1 MENSAERRTEWLE
14 WKKLIAYQEETA
26 MRSLA
31 EWFEREPERVDRM
44 QVQSAGLFLD
54 YSKNRIDRDGI
65 SRLLALADRAGLPDQ
80 IANLM
85 SGEVVNA
92 SEGRPALHRALRASS
107 DDRIEV
113 GGVDVVPAVQGVLAR
128 MALFCDEVR
137 SGRWT
142 GYSGRRIR
150 HVINLGI
157 GGSDLGPRM
166 ACQALRPYADSELEV
181 DFVSNV
187 DGRDIERALVGKLP
201 SETLFIICSK
211 TFTTQETLM
220 NAQAARAW
228 VQEAAQADS
237 AVAQHFVAVSTNAP
251 AVEAFGIRPENM
263 FEFWDWVGGRYSLTS
278 AVGLSL
284 MLAIGPD
291 SFQRFLTGARAMDQH
306 FSSSPLAENMPVVLG
321 LLGVF
326 YRSFY
331 QWPAHCI
338 VPYSQDLGLFPAY
351 LQQLD
356 MESNGKGVDRDGYPL
371 DHDSGPILFGD
382 AGTNVQHAFF
392 QMLHQGT
399 QPVPCDF
406 LSFARTLGG
415 LSEHQD
421 VLTSHCL
428 AQAEAL
434 AFGQG
439 SETAGPQG
447 GTFGS
452 ANHRF
457 FPGSRPSN
465 VLLARQLSPEVLG
478 ALVALYEHK
487 VFVQGVIWGVNSFDQ
502 WGVELGKALA
512 GEILKEVRNGQ
523 LEPGRHDAST
533 SNLLSRYL
541 RDRNPS

>member
-14 WKKLIAYQEETA
+14 WKSLIAYQEQTA
-26 MRSLA
+26 TRSLL
-31 EWFEREPERVDRM
+31 EWFDREPERVDRM
-44 QVQSAGLFLD
+44 QIESAGLFLD
-54 YSKNRIDRDGI
+54 YSKNRIDLEGMD
-65 SRLLALADRAGLPDQ
+65 RLLALAERAGLPNQ
-80 IANLM
+80 IDDLM
-85 SGEVVNA
+85 SGKDVNR
-92 SEGRPALHRALRASS
+92 SEGRPALHRALRASA

-113 GGVDVVPAVQGVLAR
+113 GGVNVVPAVQAVLER
-128 MALFCDEVR
+128 MSLFCEDVR

-166 ACQALRPYADSELEV
+166 ACQALAPYGTSELGVE
-181 DFVSNV
+181 FVSNV
-187 DGRDIERALVGKLP
+187 DGRDIERALADKLP
-201 SETLFIICSK
+201 SETLFIVCSK

-228 VQEAAQADS
+228 LKAAAQDDS
-237 AVAQHFVAVSTNAP
+237 AVARHFVAVSTNAS
-251 AVEAFGIRPENM
+251 AVEGFGIRPENM

-291 SFQRFLTGARAMDQH
+291 SFRRFLSGARAMDEH
-306 FSSSPLAENMPVVLG
+306 FSSSPLLKNMPVILG

-331 QWPAHCI
+331 QWPAHCV
-338 VPYSQDLGLFPAY
+338 VPYSQDLRLLPAY

-371 DHDSGPILFGD
+371 DHDSGPILLGD

-392 QMLHQGT
+392 QLLHQGT
-399 QPVPCDF
+399 QPIPCDF
-406 LSFARTLGG
+406 LAFTRTLGG

-421 VLTSHCL
+421 VLTSHCF

-434 AFGQG
+434 AFGR
-439 SETAGPQG
+439 GPEAAATKG
-447 GTFGS
+447 GRVGA

-457 FPGSRPSN
+457 FPGNRPSN
-465 VLLARQLSPEVLG
+465 VLLAKQLTPEVLG
-478 ALVALYEHK
+478 ALVALYEHR

-502 WGVELGKALA
+502 WGVELGKVLA
-512 GEILKEVRNGQ
+512 GEILREVRSGQ
-523 LEPGRHDAST
+523 LDSDRHDAST
-533 SNLLSRYL
+533 ANLLSRYL
-541 RDRNPS
+541 RDRSSS